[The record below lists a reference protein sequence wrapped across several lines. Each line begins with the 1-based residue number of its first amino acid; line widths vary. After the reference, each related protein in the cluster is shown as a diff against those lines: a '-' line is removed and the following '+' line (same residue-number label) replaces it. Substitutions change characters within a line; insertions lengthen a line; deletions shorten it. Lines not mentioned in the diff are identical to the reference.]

1 MERLFTA
8 LAICL
13 LTALPAWSQTEPDA
27 PASDEENVNMHID
40 VNGQQLNMN
49 MQVSGSSTTTTT
61 TRTTTTTTTTSS
73 SPAAEPEPLPVPPAH
88 PGSPCGAPMDAGAF
102 SEARTSIEGKGFEDT
117 KLTVAKQVADNN
129 CLTTAQVKQ
138 VMGLFGFEETK
149 LTFAKYAYDRTY
161 DRKDYYKVNDA
172 FGFESSV
179 DDLNEYLRSR

>member
-1 MERLFTA
+1 MERLSTA
-8 LAICL
+8 FALCL
-13 LTALPAWSQTEPDA
+13 LATLPAWSQTEPDT

-49 MQVSGSSTTTTT
+49 MQVSGNSTTTT
-61 TRTTTTTTTTSS
+61 TRTTTTTTTVTSDP
-73 SPAAEPEPLPVPPAH
+73 PAAEPVPVPAAH
-88 PGSPCGAPMDAGAF
+88 PGSPCGAPMDAGDF
-102 SEARTSIEGKGFEDT
+102 NEARTSIAGKGFEET

-161 DRKDYYKVNDA
+161 DRKDYYKINDA